1 MAVTWIEEIILDR
14 NCDPVSWSPA
24 LKSYF
29 ISPSATKTSSAA
41 PPKHQSPVESAIRA
55 LLRAG
60 QPLHSTPLRYHSHLT
75 AYQNHHLVSFFFIIF
90 HCYLHHYQHHII
102 ISQSHITHFS
112 RKCSMW
118 VSRFTQPPCTI
129 TLIWPH
135 IKPTIYLV
143 LCFSSSSITYPVSS
157 LLFGFLFC
165 FLSFL
170 ASMSVDKLWHLKEAW
185 KKVEHLMRTQTL
197 DAAKSLE
204 EWNMTDSYNWH
215 LAPDIWY
222 PGTIIISQSLTAD
235 SSLWH
240 TIA

>member
-14 NCDPVSWSPA
+14 NCDWVSWSPA

-29 ISPSATKTSSAA
+29 IHISISNQNIISSSSQAALSSRKCNKSAA
-41 PPKHQSPVESAIRA
+41 QGGSAA
-55 LLRAG
+55 
-60 QPLHSTPLRYHSHLT
+60 STPLRYHSHLT

-157 LLFGFLFC
+157 LSFGFLFC

-222 PGTIIISQSLTAD
+222 PGTIIISQSLVAVLSLRHSTA
-235 SSLWH
+235 
-240 TIA
+240 